1 MKKGLL
7 AAFFVLFAAQAHAS
21 LDELIESVKQNNL
34 PEVQKLL
41 ANGENVNAANEQ
53 GNTALH
59 YAVALDNVEIVKALL
74 DKGADLRAENAKGWT
89 PLLIA
94 EKKDLP
100 NVTPILQEALVKS
113 TQELT
118 QEVEQ
123 KAEEIATEQV
133 AAAVVAEKT
142 AEVAEKT
149 AEVAEQTAEVAE
161 QALSQ
166 TEIAE
171 YKNLVE
177 RAKQEIITAREERN
191 AAEAKNKELE
201 QEIKRL
207 KDEAAKTPA
216 QAKSA
221 TQETVKKAD
230 TKPVAK
236 PVAKAPA
243 KPVVKAQ
250 PKPLADRSR
259 PSKLIPQINTE
270 NEAVVYCLNY
280 LGQGENKNMIA
291 AAGYYAASVGIKQA
305 RYDRIVELS
314 NNFFATADAAA
325 LKTRSDECGKVITPA
340 DATRQNMII
349 RSLNYA
355 IGY

>member
-7 AAFFVLFAAQAHAS
+7 AAFLLLFAAQAHAS
-21 LDELIESVKQNNL
+21 VAELIDSIKQNNL
-34 PEVQKLL
+34 AEVQKLL
-41 ANGENVNAANEQ
+41 AKGENVNAANEQ
-53 GNTALH
+53 GNTPLH
-59 YAVALDNVEIVKALL
+59 YAVALDNPEIVKVLL
-74 DKGADLRAENAKGWT
+74 AKGANLRAKNDKGWT

-94 EKKDLP
+94 KKKEVP
-100 NVTPILQEALVKS
+100 NVAPILQEAEKVS
-113 TQELT
+113 AAA
-118 QEVEQ
+118 EQ
-123 KAEEIATEQV
+123 AKVAAEQTSKATEQ
-133 AAAVVAEKT
+133 T
-142 AEVAEKT
+142 I
-149 AEVAEQTAEVAE
+149 
-161 QALSQ
+161 SQ

-171 YKNLVE
+171 YKSLVE
-177 RAKQEIITAREERN
+177 RAKQEILNARKERN
-191 AAEAKNKELE
+191 AVEAKNKELE

-207 KDEAAKTPA
+207 KDEAAKAPV

-236 PVAKAPA
+236 APVKT
-243 KPVVKAQ
+243 Q

-259 PSKLIPQINTE
+259 PSKIIPQINTE

-291 AAGYYAASVGIKQA
+291 AAGHYASSVGIKQA
-305 RYDRIVELS
+305 RYNRIVELS
-314 NNFFATADAAA
+314 NGFFATSGAAA
-325 LKTRSDECGKVITPA
+325 LKKRSDECGKIITPT